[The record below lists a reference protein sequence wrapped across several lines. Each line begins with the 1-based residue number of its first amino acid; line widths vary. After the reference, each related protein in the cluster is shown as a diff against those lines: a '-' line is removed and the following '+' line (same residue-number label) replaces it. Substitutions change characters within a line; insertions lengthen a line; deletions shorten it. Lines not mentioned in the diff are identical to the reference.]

1 MNFDESPGG
10 SSSKGQEN
18 GDDSNGSDRPLKKAR
33 FAWQVKGKYHLKNDA
48 NDAAVDA
55 TTSTES
61 ESTDEEMAGCSGY
74 TCLTP
79 DDLLDNTNTD
89 ISEAI
94 DPYLDTLGEYIY
106 DQELKN
112 LQYVT
117 GSADESL
124 RRISKIED
132 FEYKTTR
139 NDSVI
144 GSYEVDSVPMS
155 LVASETYTEDQCIAR
170 WQAKQ
175 MARGSIDNTINRVLD
190 FCKENTST
198 PEDEA
203 HHVAHDVAELI
214 NNLPEDDSIE
224 NEGILMAISAHGLQ
238 NAPSSSL
245 ARVGEF
251 EEQCDSIGFDGIPA
265 NVEISVPNSRS
276 DIESPERYPHD
287 INLGLNN
294 IDMQWSYSNA
304 ERSRGNE
311 NSPSPSNVGLPFAFI
326 ENLRSGD
333 VASGIMNDPD
343 NHCDVLDAAVLFA
356 IQSKGLTTFGTD
368 YG

>member
-33 FAWQVKGKYHLKNDA
+33 FAWQVKGKYHLKNDT
-48 NDAAVDA
+48 NDAAAEA

-61 ESTDEEMAGCSGY
+61 ESTDEEMVAGCSGY

-79 DDLLDNTNTD
+79 DDLLNNTD

-117 GSADESL
+117 GNADESL

-155 LVASETYTEDQCIAR
+155 LVASESYTEDQCIAR

-190 FCKENTST
+190 FCKENSST
-198 PEDEA
+198 PEEE
-203 HHVAHDVAELI
+203 HVAHDVAELI
-214 NNLPEDDSIE
+214 DNLPEDDSIE

-238 NAPSSSL
+238 NASNSSL
-245 ARVGEF
+245 VRVGEF
-251 EEQCDSIGFDGIPA
+251 EEHCDAISYDGIPA
-265 NVEISVPNSRS
+265 NVELRVPTSQN
-276 DIESPERYPHD
+276 IESPERYPHD
-287 INLGLNN
+287 LNFGLNN

-326 ENLRSGD
+326 ENLHNGD
-333 VASGIMNDPD
+333 VASGIINETD